1 MSLPKP
7 PLISQQS
14 LQIVTQINN
23 YLTTAQLS
31 GKCVATSNLRDMWE
45 QASQGNNSALVYVCW
60 SGDSP
65 RGPSAISRWTHR
77 VDREWAI
84 LVKRGRGFYST
95 RGDSLNQTKGNEI
108 PFYDIVEGVR
118 DSMRQILSISEEG
131 LVEFN
136 NIRPWQLGN
145 TVLDAYLMTFTTSN
159 DMPTIT
165 STPQNQTQVVNT

>member
-1 MSLPKP
+1 MSLSSP

-14 LQIVTQINN
+14 QQIVQQIKN
-23 YLTTAQLS
+23 YLTVNLLT
-31 GKCVATSNLRDMWE
+31 GECVAASNMREMWE
-45 QASQGNNSALVYVCW
+45 QASQATNKSIIYVCW
-60 SGDSP
+60 TGDAA
-65 RGPSAISRWTHR
+65 RGPGSIMRWTHR
-77 VDREWAI
+77 VDREWSI

-136 NIRPWQLGN
+136 GVRPWQLGN
-145 TVLDAYLMTFTTSN
+145 MIMDAYLLSFKTAN

-165 STPQNQTQVVNT
+165 SIPMNQTQPVNA